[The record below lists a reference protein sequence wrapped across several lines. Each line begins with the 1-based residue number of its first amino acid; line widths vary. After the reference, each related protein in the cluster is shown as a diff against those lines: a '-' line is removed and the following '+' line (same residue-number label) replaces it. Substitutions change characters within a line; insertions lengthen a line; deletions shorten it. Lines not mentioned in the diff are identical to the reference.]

1 MKIKKIRIKNFRN
14 FECLEVEVGNQI
26 VIMGENKIG
35 KSNLLYA
42 LRLLLDPSLSES
54 ARYLSESDFWDGITR
69 PIADEKIVISIDI
82 TDFEEDED
90 LLCIFASC
98 IVETKPLVAR
108 ITYEFYPIITESQ
121 RQQFE
126 YVIYGGNDS
135 TTKLGYEI
143 RKRVP
148 FEILPALRDA
158 ESDLSSW
165 SKSPLKPLVE
175 RILEKSDRKEVEEV
189 AEKMSKVTNE
199 LNEFPKVIEL
209 SDNINEQLKKLV
221 GDNHAIETSLGFN
234 PTDPDKL
241 FRNIKMLIDS
251 GKRGVG
257 EASQGSANLLYL
269 VLKTLNLNFLVEEN
283 TRNHTFLAIEEPE
296 AHLHPHIQRLVYKYL
311 LGQMRG
317 RVQEEANVNEA
328 ITNILTTHSP
338 HIASVAPLKS
348 FVLLKKSKDKKSTVA
363 VSTKNIDLKDK
374 DISDIER
381 YLNVTRGEILF
392 AKGVILVEGDAE
404 ECLIPILAEKNECFL
419 DELGISVCSVSGTNF
434 VPYVKLLGSKGLDI
448 PYAVLTDYD
457 PKEGKESLSHNR
469 IIKLLEEIMDVEEF
483 KKYTQ
488 GELIALAPQY
498 GIFTNT
504 YTFEIDLFESGRI
517 FSMTNAIIELTEN
530 GEARK
535 RAQQWQSNQSISS
548 EEKQFLKDIEGIGK
562 GRFAQ
567 RVGTNIL
574 RRNEKATPKYIREAI
589 EYVSKKI

>member
-1 MKIKKIRIKNFRN
+1 MKIKKIKIENFRN
-14 FECLEVEVGNQI
+14 FECLEVEVGDQI

-42 LRLLLDPSLSES
+42 LRLLLDPALSES

-69 PIADEKIVISIDI
+69 PITDEKIIISIDI

-90 LLCIFASC
+90 MLCIFASC
-98 IVETKPLVAR
+98 LVETKPLVAR

-126 YVIYGGNDS
+126 FVIYGGSDPTN
-135 TTKLGYEI
+135 KLGYEI

-175 RILEKSDRKEVEEV
+175 RVLEKIDKSEIENV
-189 AEKMSKVTNE
+189 AEKMSEVVDE
-199 LNEFPKVIEL
+199 LEKSPKVIEL
-209 SDNINEQLKKLV
+209 SENINEQLENLV
-221 GDNHAIETSLGFN
+221 GKNHAIETSLGFN

-241 FRNIKMLIDS
+241 FRSIKMLIDD

-269 VLKTLNLNFLVEEN
+269 VLKTLNLKFLVEEN
-283 TRNHTFLAIEEPE
+283 TRDHTFLAIEEPE

-317 RVQEEANVNEA
+317 RVPEQININEA

-348 FVLLKKSKDKKSTVA
+348 FILLKKSKDKKSTVA
-363 VSTKNIDLKDK
+363 VSTTNLDLKDK
-374 DISDIER
+374 DISDLER

-404 ECLIPILAEKNECFL
+404 EYLIPILAEKKEYFL
-419 DELGISVCSVSGTNF
+419 DELGISICSVSGTNF
-434 VPYVKLLGSKGLDI
+434 APYVKLLGSKGLNI
-448 PYAVLTDYD
+448 PYAILTDYD
-457 PKEGKESLSHNR
+457 PQEGKQPLSYNR
-469 IIKLLEEIMDVEEF
+469 IIKLLEEIMEIEEF
-483 KKYTQ
+483 KKYTED
-488 GELIALAPQY
+488 ELIALSPQY

-517 FSMTNAIIELTEN
+517 FSMTDAIIELTEN
-530 GEARK
+530 GAARK
-535 RAQQWQSNQSISS
+535 RAQQWQSNKSISS

-574 RRNEKATPKYIREAI
+574 RRKETAIPKYIKEAI
-589 EYVSKKI
+589 EYVSKKV